1 MKEISLI
8 KHAKGALGL
17 RVFGLGPNLKPTN
30 GLIKLQKLLDNNAF
44 WAKDRTINDL
54 KKCLANSDVVIS
66 LWVGKE
72 IVGFGRALTDGIY
85 RGVLWDIVID
95 QNHQGKGFGT
105 LIVKNLLSS
114 KKIKNTKE
122 LSFLEAELITGKT
135 HQIRKH
141 CYELGFPIVGDK
153 KYFFSVSVNRATKF
167 FCIIVSSICIPTVL
181 GSKPILTPSPKIDP
195 LLTQLVTKINNI
207 MRNFLIIF

>member
-8 KHAKGALGL
+8 KHVDGALGL

-44 WAKDRTINDL
+44 WAKNRTINDL

-72 IVGFGRALTDGIY
+72 IVGFGRALSDGIY

-95 QNHQGKGFGT
+95 KNHQGKGYGK
-105 LIVKNLLSS
+105 LIVKTLLNSPKLKKTKKVYLMTTDKKQFYSQIDFKDVITQNLL
-114 KKIKNTKE
+114 
-122 LSFLEAELITGKT
+122 
-135 HQIRKH
+135 IR
-141 CYELGFPIVGDK
+141 EI
-153 KYFFSVSVNRATKF
+153 
-167 FCIIVSSICIPTVL
+167 
-181 GSKPILTPSPKIDP
+181 
-195 LLTQLVTKINNI
+195 
-207 MRNFLIIF
+207 

>member
-1 MKEISLI
+1 MQKISLI
-8 KHAKGALGL
+8 RHSKGALGL
-17 RVFGLGPNLKPTN
+17 RFFGLGPNFKPTN
-30 GLIKLQKLLDNNAF
+30 GLIKLQKLLNNNAS
-44 WAKDRTINDL
+44 WAKNRTITDL

-114 KKIKNTKE
+114 NKIKNTKK
-122 LSFLEAELITGKT
+122 LYLMTT
-135 HQIRKH
+135 N
-141 CYELGFPIVGDK
+141 K
-153 KYFFSVSVNRATKF
+153 KLFYSQFDFKE
-167 FCIIVSSICIPTVL
+167 VSSQ
-181 GSKPILTPSPKIDP
+181 D
-195 LLTQLVTKINNI
+195 LLIREI
-207 MRNFLIIF
+207 